1 MANSKGRVLVA
12 MSGGVDSS
20 VTAYLLQAEGYE
32 CIGATM
38 KLYNNEDVNATGH
51 TCCSLDDVED
61 ARDVAFRLGIP
72 HYVFDYSEEFEV
84 EVMRPFVEEYEAGHT
99 PNPCIECNRRMKFNR
114 LLKRAEELGC
124 DFIATGH
131 YARIEQAGQS
141 EPSGDAQ
148 IDSGSN
154 AWAREYVPAGEGVR
168 FTLRRGLDATK
179 DQSYVLYS
187 MTQDQLAH
195 TLLPLGG
202 FTKAHVR
209 EIAEQ
214 QGFINAQKHD
224 SQDICFVPDGDY
236 LGFLERYRGAA
247 YKPGEIVDVQG
258 KVLGQHKGAVAYTIG
273 QRKGL
278 CIGGA
283 PEPYFVVG
291 KNMTENKVVVGPRAA
306 LSSQGCEATS
316 WNWVAAPLS
325 PGETLRVEAKAHYR
339 QRPIPAELSVSED
352 GTVRATYLEL
362 RQAAAPGQALVAY
375 AGDAV
380 VGGGTIT
387 RAF

>member
-1 MANSKGRVLVA
+1 MTHSKGRVLVA

-20 VTAYLLQAEGYE
+20 VTAYLLQQQGYE

-72 HYVFDYSEEFEV
+72 HYVFDYSAEFED

-99 PNPCIECNRRMKFNR
+99 PNPCIECNRRMKFSR
-114 LLKRAEELGC
+114 LLQRAEELGC

-131 YARIEQAGQS
+131 YARIERVGQGAS
-141 EPSGDAQ
+141 DDMS
-148 IDSGSN
+148 IDDGSN
-154 AWAREYVPAGEGVR
+154 AWAREYVPASENVR
-168 FTLRRGLDATK
+168 FALRRGLDPKK

-202 FTKAHVR
+202 FAKTHVR
-209 EIAEQ
+209 EIAEA
-214 QGFINAQKHD
+214 QGFVNAQKHD

-247 YKPGEIVDVQG
+247 YKPGEIVDEQG

-283 PEPYFVVG
+283 PEPYFVLG
-291 KNMTENKVVVGPRAA
+291 KNMAENQVVVGPRAA
-306 LSSQGCEATS
+306 LASQGCVAS
-316 WNWVAAPLS
+316 NWNWIMPPLS
-325 PGETLRVEAKAHYR
+325 PGETMRVEVKAHYR
-339 QRPIPAELSVSED
+339 QSPIPAELSVNAD
-352 GTVRATYLEL
+352 GLVRATYLEP

-375 AGDAV
+375 AGDSV

-387 RAF
+387 ETF

>member
-1 MANSKGRVLVA
+1 MAKSKGRVLVA

-20 VTAYLLQAEGYE
+20 VTAYLLQSQGYE

-38 KLYNNEDVNATGH
+38 KLYNNDAINNDGH

-72 HYVFDYSEEFEV
+72 HYVFDYSAEFED

-99 PNPCIECNRRMKFNR
+99 PNPCIECNRRMKFSR
-114 LLKRAEELGC
+114 LLQRAEELGC

-131 YARIEQAGQS
+131 YARIERAGQ
-141 EPSGDAQ
+141 DASSAASVDDGS
-148 IDSGSN
+148 DS
-154 AWAREYVPAGEGVR
+154 WARDYAPASDDVR
-168 FTLRRGLDATK
+168 FELRRGLDVTK
-179 DQSYVLYS
+179 DQSYVLS
-187 MTQDQLAH
+187 FMTQDQLAH

-209 EIAEQ
+209 EIAEE

-236 LGFLERYRGAA
+236 LGFLECYRGSS
-247 YKPGEIVDVQG
+247 YEPGEIVDAQG

-283 PEPYFVVG
+283 PEPYFVLG
-291 KNMTENKVVVGPRAA
+291 KNMAANQVVVGPRAE
-306 LSSQGCEATS
+306 LSSQGCVAMN
-316 WNWVAAPLS
+316 WNWVMPPLS
-325 PGETLRVEAKAHYR
+325 AGEAMNVQVKAHYR
-339 QRPIPAELSVSED
+339 QSPIPAELSIDPD
-352 GTVRATYLEL
+352 GSVRAAYLEP

-375 AGDAV
+375 VGDSV
-380 VGGGTIT
+380 VGGGTIVE
-387 RAF
+387 AF

>member
-20 VTAYLLQAEGYE
+20 VTAYLLQSQGYE

-72 HYVFDYSEEFEV
+72 HYVFDYSAEFED

-99 PNPCIECNRRMKFNR
+99 PNPCIECNRRMKFSR

-124 DFIATGH
+124 DYIATGH
-131 YARIEQAGQS
+131 YARIQQQG
-141 EPSGDAQ
+141 GR
-148 IDSGSN
+148 
-154 AWAREYVPAGEGVR
+154 W
-168 FTLRRGLDATK
+168 TMLRGLDPKK

-202 FTKAHVR
+202 MEKTHVR
-209 EIAEQ
+209 EIAEA
-214 QGFINAQKHD
+214 QGFVNAQKHD

-236 LGFLERYRGAA
+236 PGFLERYRGCA
-247 YKPGEIVDVQG
+247 YKPGDIVDEQG

-283 PEPYFVVG
+283 PEPYFVTG
-291 KNMTENKVVVGPRAA
+291 KNMAENKVIVGPRAA
-306 LSSQGCEATS
+306 LQSQGCEAVN
-316 WNWVAAPLS
+316 WNWIAEPLS
-325 PGETLRVEAKAHYR
+325 PGEALRVHVKAHYR
-339 QRPIPAELSVSED
+339 QAPIPAELSVHED
-352 GTVRATYLEL
+352 GTVRATYLEP

-375 AGDAV
+375 VGDSV
-380 VGGGTIT
+380 VGGGTIA